1 MKRFIHILAWNLLLL
16 AAGLVCL
23 ELAFGGWIREDP
35 FRKLH
40 VPTHIDREYAL
51 KGLYPGPDTILYTR
65 DRYGLRGAYPSPDR
79 IDILTVGGS
88 TTDQAYIADGE
99 TWQDDLAKALG
110 DKGYPACVVNAGID
124 GHSTH
129 GHLKNFEWWF
139 PRIPGF
145 APRCI
150 LYYTG
155 INDIFAETPPY
166 EADRGWRGLVV
177 EKSISYR
184 IYRILRG
191 ALLARKYDI
200 GHGRVDFAAQRWT
213 DQPLASPAVYDE
225 VFRDRLA
232 AYSGRVRA
240 LIEKTRAL
248 GALPVFVTQ
257 QTRMFRRDGGRV
269 TGIEDAFEFHGHL
282 FNGVDRYHIL
292 EMYNN
297 VVRRVCRE
305 TGTLCVD
312 LADDLALTDGD
323 FYDFMHNTP
332 AGTLKIGDFLAEELA
347 KNPDFREQVLR

>member
-1 MKRFIHILAWNLLLL
+1 MKRFIQILAWNLLLL
-16 AAGLVCL
+16 AAGLVLL

-51 KGLYPGPDTILYTR
+51 DGLYPGPDSIRYTR
-65 DRYGLRGAYPSPDR
+65 DRYGLRGTYASPGE
-79 IDILTVGGS
+79 IGILTVGGS
-88 TTDQAYIADGE
+88 TTDQAYVTDGE
-99 TWQDDLAKALG
+99 TWQDVLARDLE
-110 DKGYPACVVNAGID
+110 DKGYPVSVVNAGVD

-150 LYYTG
+150 LYYIG
-155 INDIFAETPPY
+155 INDIFADTPPY
-166 EADRGWRGLVV
+166 AADRGWRGAVV
-177 EKSISYR
+177 EKSVSYR
-184 IYRILRG
+184 IYRILQG

-200 GHGRVDFAAQRWT
+200 GHGRIDFDAMRWT
-213 DQPLASPAVYDE
+213 DKPLASPAVYDA
-225 VFRDRLA
+225 VFKDRLA
-232 AYSGRVRA
+232 AYAERVRA

-248 GALPVFVTQ
+248 GALPVFATQ

-269 TGIEDAFEFHGHL
+269 TGVELDFEFHGHR

-292 EMYNN
+292 EMYND

-305 TGTLCVD
+305 TGTPCID
-312 LADDLALTDGD
+312 LADGLALTDSD

-332 AGTLKIGDFLAEELA
+332 AGARKIGDFLAEKLA
-347 KNPDFREQVLR
+347 AIPAFRDRISR